1 VNPQSVVFLGY
12 SDSQRGEREFSL
24 MPETRS
30 FFLKLGY
37 AWRL

>member
-1 VNPQSVVFLGY
+1 MFFGY
-12 SDSQRGEREFSL
+12 SDNLLGEREFDL
-24 MPETRS
+24 VRENRT